1 VFKYNRHNSN
11 TYNSIL
17 RKKNVIISFVT
28 IAVYVY
34 LSTGITYV
42 PIENL
47 GIISGIGMDIN
58 YTSPEAVEYG
68 APISVY
74 SYIQNAATTNIVHTG
89 VGSTLQKAQENRQ
102 LKFNKKFLMGLEKV
116 VVISEAAA
124 TYSIRPRL
132 EIFFTSPNINDT
144 SLTAICKGTS
154 EDMLKLNIKGYPSSS
169 DYIEGM
175 IRHATN
181 LNFFSDNYKVMD
193 MYVRVDAEGRSLVL
207 PYIEVHDNTPMITG
221 MALFDKDK
229 MKVKIEINDIKP
241 LNLLRENNVRGNLN
255 LQKNPDE
262 YIDFYCTSKRKVKC
276 EKINN
281 KYNFS
286 VDLSI
291 IGNVVENSLYV
302 NMQSDSKVKEKFEKD
317 MAKATEK
324 MCMDFIAKMQSQYK
338 LDAIELGR
346 VAAATFGRGTGINWN
361 EIICNPDLTNIKVN
375 VKVKVD
381 NMGRGDY

>member
-1 VFKYNRHNSN
+1 MFKHNINNSK
-11 TYNSIL
+11 TYKSIL
-17 RKKNVIISFVT
+17 KKKNVIVFIFSIVLY
-28 IAVYVY
+28 IY
-34 LSTGITYV
+34 LSSGMTYV
-42 PIENL
+42 PVEEL
-47 GIISGIGMDIN
+47 GIIAGMGIDIQN
-58 YTSPEAVEYG
+58 TSSEAVEY
-68 APISVY
+68 AVPLSVY
-74 SYIQNAATTNIVHTG
+74 NYTEGSVTYNLVHNG
-89 VGSTLQKAQENRQ
+89 MASTIGKAQENRQ
-102 LKFNKKFLMGLEKV
+102 LKFNKKFIMGLEKV
-116 VVISEAAA
+116 VIISEAAA

-144 SLTAICKGTS
+144 ALTAICKGKS

-175 IRHATN
+175 IRHATD

-207 PYIEVHDNTPMITG
+207 PYIEVDDNTPMITG

-229 MKVKIEINDIKP
+229 MKVKIGINDIKP

-291 IGNVVENSLYV
+291 IGNVVENSLYI
-302 NMQSDSKVKEKFEKD
+302 NMQGDSKIKEKFEKD

-324 MCMDFIAKMQSQYK
+324 MCMDFIGKMQSQYK

-346 VAAATFGRGTGINWN
+346 VAAATLGRGTGINWN
-361 EIICNPDLTNIKVN
+361 DVICNPDLTNIKVN